1 MSLMHQSQVSRRP
14 TDTGRVMAWLLLST
28 LPGIATLTW
37 HFGLGVLSNVLL
49 AGAFGIGLE
58 ALILRLRR
66 RAVRPVLADNS
77 ALVTGVLLGASL
89 PPGTSLWLIL
99 VGMVAAIVVAKQ
111 LYGGL
116 GQNPFNPAMVGYAL
130 LLISFPA
137 AMTQWAAPHGLLSP
151 DGLSLGE
158 LLARVTGM
166 SSGMNTGPGVDA
178 WSGATPLDA
187 LKHKPDAMLARE
199 FWASNPLPDG
209 TQAAWRDVA
218 LAWLAGGA
226 LLLYK
231 RLIGWQIPLSMLTA
245 MGVLAGFLYAVDPS
259 HHGSPA
265 FHWLNGAA
273 VFGAFFIATDP
284 VSAATSRKGK
294 LYYGAGIG
302 VLVMLIREAGAY
314 PDAVAFAVLLMNFT
328 VPFIDYY
335 TQPRTQGHARPN
347 RGIKVTRLDDE
358 EAS

>member
-1 MSLMHQSQVSRRP
+1 MSLMHQSQVSRQP
-14 TDTGRVMAWLLLST
+14 ADTGRVMGWLLLAT
-28 LPGIATLTW
+28 LPGLAALTW

-49 AGAFGIGLE
+49 AATFGVGLE
-58 ALILRLRR
+58 ALVLRLRR
-66 RAVRPVLADNS
+66 RALRPVLADNS

-130 LLISFPA
+130 LLISFPS
-137 AMTQWAAPHGLLSP
+137 AMTQWSAPHGLLGP
-151 DGLSLGE
+151 DGLSFGDLLG
-158 LLARVTGM
+158 RVIGTGIE
-166 SSGMNTGPGVDA
+166 GNLPPDA

-187 LKHKPDAMLARE
+187 FKHKPDAMLASE
-199 FWASNPLPDG
+199 FWATNPLPEG
-209 TQAAWRDVA
+209 TQTAWRDVA
-218 LAWLAGGA
+218 LAWLTGGA

-231 RLIGWQIPLSMLTA
+231 RLIGWQIPLSMLAA
-245 MGVLAGFLYAVDPS
+245 MGALATFLYAVDPS

-273 VFGAFFIATDP
+273 IFGAFFIATDP

-302 VLVMLIREAGAY
+302 LLVVLIRDAGAY
-314 PDAVAFAVLLMNFT
+314 PDAVAFAVLLMNFA
-328 VPFIDYY
+328 VPLIDYY
-335 TQPRTQGHARPN
+335 TQPRTQGHARPS
-347 RGIKVTRLDDE
+347 RGIKVVRLDDE
-358 EAS
+358 EAP

>member
-1 MSLMHQSQVSRRP
+1 MSLMHQSQVSRQP
-14 TDTGRVMAWLLLST
+14 TDTGRVMTWLLLAT
-28 LPGIATLTW
+28 LPGIAALTW

-49 AGAFGIGLE
+49 AAAFGAGLE
-58 ALILRLRR
+58 ALVMRLRR

-89 PPGTSLWLIL
+89 PPGTNLWLIL
-99 VGMVAAIVVAKQ
+99 VGMVAAIIVAKQ

-137 AMTQWAAPHGLLSP
+137 AMTQWGAPHGLLGP
-151 DGLSLGE
+151 DGLSFGE
-158 LLARVTGM
+158 LLARVTG
-166 SSGMNTGPGVDA
+166 TGIEGGLAPDA

-187 LKHKPDAMLARE
+187 FKHKPDTMLASE
-199 FWASNPLPDG
+199 FWASNPLPEG

-245 MGVLAGFLYAVDPS
+245 MGLLATFLYAVDPS

-302 VLVMLIREAGAY
+302 VLVMLIRDAGAY

-358 EAS
+358 EAP

>member
-1 MSLMHQSQVSRRP
+1 MSLMHQSQVSP
-14 TDTGRVMAWLLLST
+14 QPADTGRVMSWLLLAT
-28 LPGIATLTW
+28 LPGITVLTW
-37 HFGLGVLSNVLL
+37 HFGLGVLTNVLL
-49 AGAFGIGLE
+49 AAGLGMGLE
-58 ALILRLRR
+58 ALVLRLRR
-66 RAVRPVLADNS
+66 RRVRPVVADNS
-77 ALVTGVLLGASL
+77 ALVSGVLLGASL

-137 AMTQWAAPHGLLSP
+137 AMTQWSAPHGIVGP
-151 DGLSLGE
+151 DGLSFGDLLVRIIGFNSELDGSLG
-158 LLARVTGM
+158 
-166 SSGMNTGPGVDA
+166 PDA

-187 LKHKPDAMLARE
+187 FKHKPEAMLASE
-199 FWASNPLPDG
+199 FWATTPLPEG
-209 TQAAWRDVA
+209 TQTAWRNVA
-218 LAWLAGGA
+218 LAWLAGGT

-231 RLIGWQIPLSMLTA
+231 RLIGWQIPVSMLAA
-245 MGVLAGFLYAVDPS
+245 MGLLATLLYAADPS

-302 VLVMLIREAGAY
+302 LLVVLIRDVGAY
-314 PDAVAFAVLLMNFT
+314 PDAVAFAVLLMNFA

-347 RGIKVTRLDDE
+347 RGIKVVQLDDE

>member
-14 TDTGRVMAWLLLST
+14 ADTNRVMGWLLLAT
-28 LPGIATLTW
+28 LPGIAALTW
-37 HFGLGVLSNVLL
+37 HFGLGVLSNVML
-49 AGAFGIGLE
+49 AAASGAALE
-58 ALILRLRR
+58 ALVLRMRR

-137 AMTQWAAPHGLLSP
+137 AMTQWSAPHGLLGP
-151 DGLSLGE
+151 DALSLGD
-158 LLARVTGM
+158 LLARLIGFD
-166 SSGMNTGPGVDA
+166 GDLAPDA

-187 LKHKPDAMLARE
+187 FKHKPDAMLASE
-199 FWASNPLPDG
+199 FWSSAPLPEG

-218 LAWLAGGA
+218 LGWLAGGA

-231 RLIGWQIPLSMLTA
+231 RLIGWQIPVSMLAA
-245 MGVLAGFLYAVDPS
+245 MGALATFLYAVDPS

-273 VFGAFFIATDP
+273 IFGAFFIATDP

-302 VLVMLIREAGAY
+302 ALVMLIRDAGAY
-314 PDAVAFAVLLMNFT
+314 PDAVAFAVLLMNFA

-347 RGIKVTRLDDE
+347 RGIKVVRLDDE
-358 EAS
+358 EAP

>member
-1 MSLMHQSQVSRRP
+1 MSLMHQSQVSRQP
-14 TDTGRVMAWLLLST
+14 AETGRVMGWLLLAT
-28 LPGIATLTW
+28 LPGIAALSW

-49 AGAFGIGLE
+49 AAGLGVGLE
-58 ALILRLRR
+58 ALVLRLRR
-66 RAVRPVLADNS
+66 RSLRPVLADNS

-89 PPGTSLWLIL
+89 PPGTSLWLIM

-137 AMTQWAAPHGLLSP
+137 AMTQWSAPHGLLGP
-151 DGLSLGE
+151 EGLSPGD
-158 LLARVTGM
+158 LLTRVIGIDTGLDG
-166 SSGMNTGPGVDA
+166 SLTPDA

-187 LKHKPDAMLARE
+187 FKHKPEALLASE
-199 FWASNPLPDG
+199 FWATTPLPEG

-231 RLIGWQIPLSMLTA
+231 RLIGWQIPLSMLAA
-245 MGVLAGFLYAVDPS
+245 MGALATLLYAVDPS

-265 FHWLNGAA
+265 FHWLSGAA

-302 VLVMLIREAGAY
+302 MLVMVIREAGAY
-314 PDAVAFAVLLMNFT
+314 PDAVAFAVLLMNFA

-347 RGIKVTRLDDE
+347 RGIKVVRLDDE
-358 EAS
+358 EAP

>member
-1 MSLMHQSQVSRRP
+1 MSLMHQSQVSRQP
-14 TDTGRVMAWLLLST
+14 TDTGRVMTWLLLAT
-28 LPGIATLTW
+28 LPGIAALTW

-49 AGAFGIGLE
+49 AAAFGAGLE
-58 ALILRLRR
+58 ALVLRLRH

-137 AMTQWAAPHGLLSP
+137 AMTQWGAPHGLLGP
-151 DGLSLGE
+151 DGLSFGE
-158 LLARVTGM
+158 LLARVTG
-166 SSGMNTGPGVDA
+166 TGIEGGLAPDA

-187 LKHKPDAMLARE
+187 LKHKPDAMLASE
-199 FWASNPLPDG
+199 FWASSPLADG

-231 RLIGWQIPLSMLTA
+231 RLISWQIPLSMLTA
-245 MGVLAGFLYAVDPS
+245 MGLLATFLYAVDPS

-284 VSAATSRKGK
+284 VSAATSRTGK

-302 VLVMLIREAGAY
+302 VLVMLIRDAGAY

-358 EAS
+358 EAP

>member
-1 MSLMHQSQVSRRP
+1 MSLMHQSQVSRQP
-14 TDTGRVMAWLLLST
+14 TDTGRVMTWLLLAT
-28 LPGIATLTW
+28 LPGIAALTW

-49 AGAFGIGLE
+49 AAAFGAGLE
-58 ALILRLRR
+58 ALVLRLRH

-137 AMTQWAAPHGLLSP
+137 AMTQWGAPHGLLGP
-151 DGLSLGE
+151 DGLSFGE
-158 LLARVTGM
+158 LLARVTG
-166 SSGMNTGPGVDA
+166 TGIEGGLAPDA

-187 LKHKPDAMLARE
+187 FKHKPDAMLASE
-199 FWASNPLPDG
+199 FWASSPLPDG

-231 RLIGWQIPLSMLTA
+231 RLISWQIPLSMLTA
-245 MGVLAGFLYAVDPS
+245 MGLLATFLYAVDPS

-284 VSAATSRKGK
+284 VSAATSRTGK

-302 VLVMLIREAGAY
+302 VLVMLIRDAGAY

-358 EAS
+358 EAP